1 VARLQSPIGELAGEF
16 VLVRL
21 TNMRGVNLDVF
32 DFDYDLTW
40 AGFFLSPD
48 QEIYGRYGGRDASS
62 PQSRLSLG
70 GLRYAMTQALK
81 AHREASPIG
90 NSKSETRNPKTEV
103 SRAASGV
110 ELGHSISETETATS
124 RPRTV
129 DQYPGAERRPAASC
143 IHCHQVYD
151 FRREMLQ
158 KQGKWRLDELWV
170 YPLPDNVGIRL
181 DVDEG
186 DRVRDVMEDSPAS
199 RAGLRRGDRLRSV
212 NHVPIASL
220 ADVQYG
226 LHRAGAEG
234 EIPISWRHGDQPMSA
249 RLSVGKEWRKTD
261 ISWRWSLRG
270 LEPTPWVQ
278 GEDLTAEEKAKLG
291 LPEHQLAFYLSAF
304 LSPVARHAG
313 LGANDIILGVDD
325 KRLEMTAQQFQ
336 AYIRLN
342 YKVGDRIT
350 YNILREGRRL
360 PIPLTLTARP
370 AS

>member
-1 VARLQSPIGELAGEF
+1 
-16 VLVRL
+16 
-21 TNMRGVNLDVF
+21 MRGVNLDVF

-48 QEIYGRYGGRDASS
+48 EEVYGRYGWRDASS
-62 PQSRLSLG
+62 PQSRLSLA

-81 AHREASPIG
+81 AHREKSRSRI
-90 NSKSETRNPKTEV
+90 SKSQMPNPK
-103 SRAASGV
+103 SQIQHSAS
-110 ELGHSISETETATS
+110 S
-124 RPRTV
+124 PRTA
-129 DQYPGAERRPAASC
+129 DQYPAAERRPVASC

-170 YPLPDNVGIRL
+170 YPLPENVGFRL

-270 LEPTPWVQ
+270 LDPTPWVQ

-304 LSPVARHAG
+304 LSPVARQAG
-313 LGANDIILGVDD
+313 LRANDIILGLDD